1 MRNDLGGYFVLPPL
15 GSHFYSVISISEGL
29 RFLMDDEPI
38 FKGTV
43 KFLKVVQGEFN
54 AFWIELV
61 WIQPSSSQTEVEEQ

>member
-1 MRNDLGGYFVLPPL
+1 MQY
-15 GSHFYSVISISEGL
+15 
-29 RFLMDDEPI
+29 EPI